1 MIFSP
6 VSRTDKQFRLK
17 LRKLLNRL
25 LLKQIIKYNI
35 CSGRG
40 KKGSAKY
47 EQIMNRHE
55 NEEKTAEFRIFRQI
69 PAKMRL
75 GSQCLCGF
83 PEGTVEM
90 KVARLGH

>member
-1 MIFSP
+1 MN
-6 VSRTDKQFRLK
+6 KQFRLK
-17 LRKLLNRL
+17 LRKSLNRL
-25 LLKQIIKYNI
+25 LLKQIIKYTI

-47 EQIMNRHE
+47 EQIMNRPE
-55 NEEKTAEFRIFRQI
+55 NEGKTAEFRIFRQI

-83 PEGTVEM
+83 PEGAVEM
-90 KVARLGH
+90 KAARLGH